1 MDNNDR
7 VIYIKSFSKIFLPGI
22 RLGYIICPKKFRNF
36 ILLIGSLVFYA
47 WGEPVYIFLMIFTT
61 IFNYLMALCIN
72 VRKEKEKKT
81 FLIITIVVDLLIL
94 GYFKY
99 YGFLIETINSVFSL
113 SIKYTKLSLPIGIS
127 FYTFQTLSYVIDVY
141 LKKVKRNKWKIGII
155 RIAILV
161 IFIALWEVA
170 AKLKLIDP
178 FLTSSP
184 SRIVKSLISF
194 VNGGTLFRHIW
205 VTCYETI
212 IGFMLGTILGVI
224 IAIILWASKTASKVL
239 DPYLVVLNALPKV
252 ALAPIIIFWVG
263 NGTPAIITIALLISI
278 VTTIISVLTGFNEV
292 DEGKMLLMTTFQAN
306 KWQKLRYLVFPAS
319 IPVIISAL
327 KINVGLSW
335 VGVIMG
341 EFLVAREGLG
351 FLIIYGGQIAQ
362 LDMVMMSIVILSV
375 IAFIMYEVVAILE
388 NKLVN
393 KKK

>member
-1 MDNNDR
+1 MSILEN
-7 VIYIKSFSKIFLPGI
+7 YGGSW
-22 RLGYIICPKKFRNF
+22 IIN
-36 ILLIGSLVFYA
+36 
-47 WGEPVYIFLMIFTT
+47 M
-61 IFNYLMALCIN
+61 
-72 VRKEKEKKT
+72 EKEH
-81 FLIITIVVDLLIL
+81 
-94 GYFKY
+94 
-99 YGFLIETINSVFSL
+99 E
-113 SIKYTKLSLPIGIS
+113 
-127 FYTFQTLSYVIDVY
+127 VY

-341 EFLVAREGLG
+341 EVLVAREGLG

>member
-1 MDNNDR
+1 MSILEN
-7 VIYIKSFSKIFLPGI
+7 YGGSW
-22 RLGYIICPKKFRNF
+22 IIN
-36 ILLIGSLVFYA
+36 
-47 WGEPVYIFLMIFTT
+47 M
-61 IFNYLMALCIN
+61 
-72 VRKEKEKKT
+72 EKEH
-81 FLIITIVVDLLIL
+81 
-94 GYFKY
+94 
-99 YGFLIETINSVFSL
+99 E
-113 SIKYTKLSLPIGIS
+113 
-127 FYTFQTLSYVIDVY
+127 VY

-194 VNGGTLFRHIW
+194 VNRGTLFRHIW